1 METLPNFPK
10 DNPSSLKRLPDVC
23 INLSLNQQ
31 YCDDVFSFLLRGNIP
46 FSVSFQSDSLEK
58 PNVSILKEGGA
69 PPTKGFSD
77 VPNESR
83 SNTLKKC
90 AETIYEKYVIGM
102 LSHPVP
108 KESIIASEF
117 DLSPSRF
124 KRLFFEYY
132 GKSFYQLYMD
142 KKMEYAAKLLLEG
155 FSCDTVSKKVGYS
168 PKSAIKFNK
177 MFQKHFG
184 ITPKRYQ
191 NSNGITLLKRL

>member
-10 DNPSSLKRLPDVC
+10 NSFSSLGKLPEVC
-23 INLSLNQQ
+23 INLSLSQQ
-31 YCDDVFSFLLRGNIP
+31 YCDDLFSFLLKGNIP
-46 FSVSFQSDSLEK
+46 FSVTFQNDSLERPK
-58 PNVSILKEGGA
+58 VSMFKEDIISQ
-69 PPTKGFSD
+69 KEVSD

-83 SNTLKKC
+83 NNSLKKC

-124 KRLFFEYY
+124 KSLFLEYY

-155 FSCDTVSKKVGYS
+155 FSCGAVSKKVGYS
-168 PKSAIKFNK
+168 AKSAIKFNK